1 MITPDGAAF
10 EHADVD
16 AAVVFVDMS
25 GFTAFT
31 ETHGDHR
38 AAQLAEAFAT
48 IATTVLGTADE
59 MIKAIGDAILVTSD
73 QTTAAVGFL
82 RRLTAETGRLPGFP
96 MLRAGV
102 AAGAVVKRNGDVF
115 GSTVNTAARLA
126 TVAQAGQVV
135 VNDVAASALSAA
147 DRTAMTALGPLELR
161 NVGSPVEAFA
171 LDIGTRHRQHVD
183 PVCRMHVAA
192 ASPELSITHSG
203 VFYRFCSTGCL
214 QQFAQRLAV
223 GASPSQLWGG
233 ASVGV
238 GGG

>member
-31 ETHGDHR
+31 ETHGDHT
-38 AAQLAEAFAT
+38 AARLAETFA
-48 IATTVLGTADE
+48 ATAAAVLGPADE
-59 MIKAIGDAILVTSD
+59 LVKTLGDAVLVTSD

-82 RRLTAETGRLPGFP
+82 RRLTAETGRRPGFP
-96 MLRAGV
+96 MLRAGI
-102 AAGAVVKRNGDVF
+102 AAGPLVKRNGDVF

-147 DRTAMTALGPLELR
+147 DRTAMTALGPLTLR
-161 NVGSPVEAFA
+161 NVGAPVEAFG
-171 LDIGTRHRQHVD
+171 LDIGTHHQQHVD
-183 PVCRMHVAA
+183 PVCRMLVAT
-192 ASPELSITHSG
+192 ASPELSVTYSD
-203 VFYRFCSTGCL
+203 VPYRFCSTRCL
-214 QQFAQRLAV
+214 QQFTQRLAV
-223 GASPSQLWGG
+223 GASPS
-233 ASVGV
+233 
-238 GGG
+238 